1 MTLAEEFAR
10 TASPFTLRTLQA
22 RALEAVDAAVAS
34 GRRRL
39 WVSLPPGTGKTL
51 LGLELVRRLGTPAVV
66 LAPNTAIQGQWGDTW
81 ERFTPATVATG
92 TDRDLAAPVTVLT
105 YQSLATFERTDGDPE
120 PDADSTSDDD
130 ELLVDRLHENGRKLI
145 AALRAA
151 GPITIV
157 LDECH
162 HLLEVWGRLLAEVL
176 ADLPEATVIGLTAT
190 PPTVLDTRQAALV
203 DELFGDIVFSAS
215 IPAAVREG
223 HLAPFAE
230 LAWLTLPTAEEAEWL
245 QDQSMRFVQ
254 LTTDLVDTKLGS
266 TPILVWFDRRF
277 LELTTPWSRFERD
290 DPELARAALRL
301 VHAELLVLPDGARL
315 REEHRQTPTADDW
328 AALIDDWVKKCLRKS
343 QVPADEAV
351 IEALREALPGVGYQ
365 LARTGV
371 RRGRSPVDRVI
382 ARSESKMHGCQQ
394 VLEAEHLNLGERLR
408 SLVLCDHEMAAAT
421 TPTGL
426 RPTPRRSGSARQTLR
441 HLIESPAARSLRPV
455 LVTGRTVAATPE
467 VAQQIVDLVRATDP
481 ALAGKL
487 ALEPLDDALGAEPVV
502 SIVGPWSSREWV
514 RVVTQFFES
523 GSSQVLV
530 GTRALLGEGWD
541 AKGLNSLVD
550 LTTATTTSAVVQTRG
565 RALRLDPSWAEK
577 VAITWSVTC
586 VAPEHPRGDGD
597 WQRLV
602 RKHQGFFGVDDL
614 GEVIYGV
621 AHIDATFSP
630 FAPPP
635 AASFDAIDARML
647 ERARDRNVVRT
658 RWAVGTPYDDTLVH
672 TLRVRPARPARPR
685 VTTAEGRVVME
696 PPAYVPSSHGP
707 VATRPGHSPWLSPWK
722 STRAAAQDPGTMAYA
737 CAVADAL
744 HVAGLSPVGA
754 DHVEATIDASGEY
767 RLRLHGVDEP
777 TSQVFVTALDEL
789 LGPVR
794 SPRYLVARYV
804 YGAPSWV
811 DGWRVLVGRM
821 RPDGRVWHAVPSV
834 FGTHGKLVRHFDRAW
849 SRWVT
854 DSAAVYAHSPEGIA
868 ALSTSN
874 GSAPLE
880 LVTVLRSAWS

>member
-1 MTLAEEFAR
+1 MTLAEDFAR
-10 TASPFTLRTLQA
+10 TASPFTLRTLQV
-22 RALEAVDAAVAS
+22 RALEAVDAAAAQ
-34 GRRRL
+34 GRKRL

-66 LAPNTAIQGQWGDTW
+66 LAPNTAIQVQWGDTW

-105 YQSLATFERTDGDPE
+105 YQSLATFERTDED
-120 PDADSTSDDD
+120 DADSDDAA
-130 ELLVDRLHENGRKLI
+130 LLVDRLHENGRKLI

-190 PPTVLDTRQAALV
+190 PPTVLDARQAALV

-245 QDQSMRFVQ
+245 RDQSMRFVQ

-277 LELTTPWSRFERD
+277 LELTVPWSRFERG
-290 DPELARAALRL
+290 DPDLARAALRL
-301 VHAELLVLPDGARL
+301 VHAELLAMPDGARL
-315 REEHRQTPTADDW
+315 REEHRQKPTADDW

-343 QVPADEAV
+343 ETPADAAV

-365 LARTGV
+365 LTRTGV

-382 ARSESKMHGCQQ
+382 ARSESKMRGCQQ
-394 VLEAEHLNLGERLR
+394 VLEAEHLNLGDRLR

-426 RPTPRRSGSARQTLR
+426 RPTPQRSGSARQTLR
-441 HLIESPAARSLRPV
+441 HLIESTATRALRPV
-455 LVTGRTVAATPE
+455 LVTGRTVAATSE
-467 VAQQIVDLVRATDP
+467 VAQQLVDLVRTTDP

-487 ALEPLDDALGAEPVV
+487 TLEPLDDAIEPENVV

-523 GSSQVLV
+523 GGSRVLI

-565 RALRLDPSWAEK
+565 RALRLDPSWPDK

-586 VAPEHPRGDGD
+586 VAPDHPRGDGD

-621 AHIDATFSP
+621 AHIDARFSP
-630 FAPPP
+630 FAPPSP
-635 AASFDAIDARML
+635 ESFDAIDAHML
-647 ERARDRNVVRT
+647 ERAGERDVVRT

-672 TLRVRPARPARPR
+672 TLRVRPARVARPR
-685 VTTAEGRVVME
+685 VTAEGHVAME
-696 PPAYVPSSHGP
+696 PPAFVPSAHGP

-722 STRAAAQDPGTMAYA
+722 STRAASQDPGTMAYA

-744 HVAGLSPVGA
+744 HVAGFSPVGA
-754 DHVEATIDASGEY
+754 DHVEATIDPSGEY
-767 RLRLHGVDEP
+767 RLRLHGVDEA

-789 LGPVR
+789 LAPVR
-794 SPRYLVARYV
+794 SPRYLVERYV
-804 YGAPSWV
+804 FGKPSWV

-821 RPDGRVWHAVPSV
+821 RPDARVWHAVPSV

-849 SRWVT
+849 SRWIT
-854 DSAAVYAHSPEGIA
+854 RSSAVFAHSPEGVA
-868 ALSTSN
+868 ALSTSR
-874 GSAPLE
+874 GTAPLE

>member
-1 MTLAEEFAR
+1 MTLAEDFAR
-10 TASPFTLRTLQA
+10 TASPFTLRTLQV
-22 RALEAVDAAVAS
+22 RALEAVEAEAAK

-66 LAPNTAIQGQWGDTW
+66 LAPNTAIQVQWGDTW

-105 YQSLATFERTDGDPE
+105 YQSLATFAPTDD
-120 PDADSTSDDD
+120 PDADDDV
-130 ELLVDRLHENGRKLI
+130 LLTDRLHENGRKLI

-245 QDQSMRFVQ
+245 RDQSLRFVQ
-254 LTTDLVDTKLGS
+254 LTTDLVDTRLGS

-277 LELTTPWSRFERD
+277 LELTTPWARFERD
-290 DPELARAALRL
+290 NPELARAALRL
-301 VHAELLVLPDGARL
+301 VHAELLALPDGARL
-315 REEHRQTPTADDW
+315 REEHRQKPTADDW
-328 AALIDDWVKKCLRKS
+328 AALIDDWVKKCLRRS
-343 QVPADEAV
+343 EAPADAAV

-365 LARTGV
+365 LTRTGV
-371 RRGRSPVDRVI
+371 RRGRSPVDRVM
-382 ARSESKMHGCQQ
+382 ARSESKMRGCQQ
-394 VLEAEHLNLGERLR
+394 VLEAEHLNLGDKLR
-408 SLVLCDHEMAAAT
+408 SLVLCDHELAAAT
-421 TPTGL
+421 TQTGL
-426 RPTPRRSGSARQTLR
+426 RATPRRSGSARQTLR
-441 HLIESPAARSLRPV
+441 HLVDSAATRALRPV

-467 VAQQIVDLVRATDP
+467 VARHVVDLVRTTDP
-481 ALAGKL
+481 ELAERL
-487 ALEPLDDALGAEPVV
+487 TLEPLDDAIGPEDVV

-523 GSSQVLV
+523 GGSQVLI

-565 RALRLDPSWAEK
+565 RALRLDPEWPDK

-621 AHIDATFSP
+621 AHIDARFSP
-630 FAPPP
+630 FAPPS
-635 AASFDAIDARML
+635 AASFDAIDAHML
-647 ERARDRNVVRT
+647 DRAGERDVVRT
-658 RWAVGTPYDDTLVH
+658 RWSVGTPYDDTLVH
-672 TLRVRPARPARPR
+672 TLRVRPARAVRPR
-685 VTTAEGRVVME
+685 VTAEGHVAME
-696 PPAYVPSSHGP
+696 PPLYVPSEQGP
-707 VATRPGHSPWLSPWK
+707 VATRPGHSPWLSPWS
-722 STRAAAQDPGTMAYA
+722 STRTAAQDPGTMAYA

-754 DHVEATIDASGEY
+754 DHVEATIDPNGEY
-767 RLRLHGVDEP
+767 RLRLDGVDEA
-777 TSQVFVTALDEL
+777 TSQVFVESLDEL

-794 SPRYLVARYV
+794 SPRYLVARYL
-804 YGAPSWV
+804 YGKPTWL
-811 DGWRVLVGRM
+811 DGWRVLVGRL
-821 RPDGRVWHAVPSV
+821 RPDAKVWHAVPSV
-834 FGTHGKLVRHFDRAW
+834 LSTHGKLVRHFDRAW
-849 SRWVT
+849 SRWIT
-854 DSAAVYAHSPEGIA
+854 HSPAVYAHSPEGVA
-868 ALSTSN
+868 AISTSN
-874 GSAPLE
+874 GTAPLE
-880 LVTVLRSAWS
+880 LVTVMRSAWS